1 MSGNTEPRSTVDC
14 GVRSASLYTRSPVRT
29 PARRGRMF
37 GSIDFMYCGGVVCVQ
52 PTSYPQSFS
61 QLFLGTGG
69 GGKPRP
75 HTCARLPIAA
85 STLGLHNISVIS
97 VQGRRVSV
105 SASTAHAE
113 SLGGSWGQIKMRHQH
128 SQGAQREGGTG
139 RARERYRRFVLHW
152 PLSWRSSLNGSKG
165 KAPRRHKIKF

>member
-1 MSGNTEPRSTVDC
+1 MRGPECLPIHQITSTHTC
-14 GVRSASLYTRSPVRT
+14 SARANVWLYRLHVLW
-29 PARRGRMF
+29 RRG
-37 GSIDFMYCGGVVCVQ
+37 VC
-52 PTSYPQSFS
+52 PTYV
-61 QLFLGTGG
+61 
-69 GGKPRP
+69 
-75 HTCARLPIAA
+75 LPPVIQ
-85 STLGLHNISVIS
+85 SVIS
-97 VQGRRVSV
+97 GHWRWGEAAATHMRPPPNCRLHPWPPQHLRNLRPGSQGLCLGQHGPRRVC
-105 SASTAHAE
+105 E

>member
-1 MSGNTEPRSTVDC
+1 MRGPECLPIHQITSTHTC
-14 GVRSASLYTRSPVRT
+14 SARANVWLYRLHVLW
-29 PARRGRMF
+29 RRG
-37 GSIDFMYCGGVVCVQ
+37 VC
-52 PTSYPQSFS
+52 PTYPQSFS

>member
-1 MSGNTEPRSTVDC
+1 MC
-14 GVRSASLYTRSPVRT
+14 
-29 PARRGRMF
+29 
-37 GSIDFMYCGGVVCVQ
+37 
-52 PTSYPQSFS
+52 PTYPQSFS

-105 SASTAHAE
+105 SASTALHAE

-139 RARERYRRFVLHW
+139 RARERYRRFGLHW
-152 PLSWRSSLNGSKG
+152 PLSWRSSLKR
-165 KAPRRHKIKF
+165 KRQKRRDETQDL